1 MDNNFSRKNIMAKNV
16 EHFGDED
23 RLTGL
28 PIFLLT
34 NWHPQKFFEKA
45 TYQFEPKAVDNIDK
59 LRKVFFSAENIKY
72 LQERIINEVYLT
84 TEKKYKI
91 PYQNE
96 QDLRGV
102 MIYLYYL
109 ETRNVGY
116 ALNEQL
122 KDLNDIVIKFTVPK
136 IINELYVYLNY
147 LNDVQT
153 PRKINTL
160 PSSNGRLRSVAG
172 LPSPNY
178 LYENVYL
185 PNMASKFYYS
195 TSGDL
200 NDVLPPEVN
209 LNAINSS
216 IHIDGSPSMTPSAYP
231 ESPIQYQIGGKLQG
245 VSYGGNTPG
254 YTDLSSVAV
263 GDASAPPTSSHNWYP
278 SASIFQDDPY
288 YIRNSLLS
296 PNTLKPRVPAKTF
309 PNEKNGLYSSAE
321 GSDYF
326 IPDNRIDDRY
336 ASV

>member
-1 MDNNFSRKNIMAKNV
+1 M
-16 EHFGDED
+16 DED

-45 TYQFEPKAVDNIDK
+45 TYQFESKAVDNIDK

-72 LQERIINEVYLT
+72 LQEKMVYEVYLT

-96 QDLRGV
+96 RDLRGV
-102 MIYLYYL
+102 MEYLYYL

-160 PSSNGRLRSVAG
+160 PISNGRLRSVAG
-172 LPSPNY
+172 LPSPND
-178 LYENVYL
+178 LYKDIYL
-185 PNMASKFYYS
+185 PNMASKYYYS

-216 IHIDGSPSMTPSAYP
+216 IHDNGNQVAAPSAFP

-254 YTDLSSVAV
+254 YTDLSATAV

-278 SASIFQDDPY
+278 SAAIFQDDPY

-321 GSDYF
+321 GSDFF
-326 IPDNRIDDRY
+326 IPDNRIDNRY